1 MENGERDEK
10 KCTTAWGSG
19 MSKSVAQLML
29 LCSVTH
35 QCVAKEFRSTYKE
48 VSVESTVTKPGS

>member
-10 KCTTAWGSG
+10 TCTTAWGNG
-19 MSKSVAQLML
+19 MSKSLAQLML

-35 QCVAKEFRSTYKE
+35 QSVAKEFRSPYKE
-48 VSVESTVTKPGS
+48 VSVESIETKPGS

>member
-10 KCTTAWGSG
+10 KLYNGMGKG
-19 MSKSVAQLML
+19 MSKSVAQLMP

-35 QCVAKEFRSTYKE
+35 QCVAKEFRP
-48 VSVESTVTKPGS
+48 VQRSVGRKHYN